1 MKRLSFILMLL
12 AIVSPGWAQQA
23 IMTPMGVLVTPGS
36 PLQVSKELR
45 SVLPK
50 NAAVRLVQ
58 PTTMAE
64 DGEEVVI
71 YETGNRIEPSPHLA
85 VVKNGARAADFSLA
99 GLFQQDGAGDDYTLF
114 KASEF
119 EWGEK
124 KKAFIAAFRS
134 IGDGSGTI
142 FVLLT
147 ERDHRY
153 VAAWKKETTQGRFKA
168 LRNGQLQV
176 YDADGEGQCV
186 WCPQH
191 YKVSTFEWKDGRP
204 AIVSRFTTKHALD
217 PVSIS
222 DNPIAIEK

>member
-1 MKRLSFILMLL
+1 
-12 AIVSPGWAQQA
+12 
-23 IMTPMGVLVTPGS
+23 MTPMGAVVTPHS

-58 PTTMAE
+58 PTSMAE
-64 DGEEVVI
+64 DGEEAVI
-71 YETGNRIEPSPHLA
+71 YETGDRFEPNPHLA
-85 VVKNGARAADFSLA
+85 VVKNGSRAADFSLA
-99 GLFQQDGAGDDYTLF
+99 DLFQQDGAGDNYTLF

-119 EWGEK
+119 EWGDK

-134 IGDGSGTI
+134 IGDGAGTI
-142 FVLLT
+142 FVLLNV
-147 ERDHRY
+147 RDHRY
-153 VAAWKKETTQGRFKA
+153 VVAWKKETTQGRFKV

-176 YDADGEGQCV
+176 WDADGEGQCV

-191 YKVSTFEWKDGRP
+191 YKVSTFEWKDGSP
-204 AIVSRFTTKHALD
+204 AVVGRFTTKHALD
-217 PVSIS
+217 PVSMS